1 MAQRSPQPNVRALGS
16 GFLFPP
22 RFWLLVVMSGVAA
35 GIAGGLLMRLLHA
48 TQQIAYAYQLGS
60 FLDNTGKVSGA
71 RRVLVLFLAGVIAV
85 VVRRVLKS
93 ASGGTGAELSE
104 TVWFRGGKM
113 PFWTTVIKGLLSI
126 VMVGMGV
133 SLGREGALKQT
144 GAAIASELAGWFG
157 LSPAQR
163 RLLVACA
170 AGAGMAAAY
179 NVPFG
184 GAIFAVEVL
193 LGTLSLPLMLPALAA
208 SFVAT
213 GVSFLLLP
221 ARPTYVVPAYALH
234 LPDVWWAC
242 LAGPVLGLGAFVW
255 LRLIVWADHAVPKGW
270 KQAVWTIAVFTA
282 LGAVAV
288 KYPEV
293 LGNGKGLVQRAYLD
307 EFGMRMLLPLFFLK
321 LIAAPGC
328 LSTGSPG
335 GLFTPTLTVG
345 ALMGAVLGHL
355 WAMAVPASQMG
366 VFAMIGSAA
375 VLAAATQGPLSSV
388 AFVMEL
394 THHAT
399 PLMVPMLLAIV
410 GASLV
415 TQKLDNRS
423 VYSARVAS
431 GMRAAEKK
439 VLSGTRFDRL
449 GTEAYSVATSAAD
462 YATVVERIFRENEPM
477 FVVDNEGKLVGEICR
492 EDLVAREPG
501 IPRSLTTAADLVRK
515 VEAVVSNAS
524 EREVI
529 ERLGRHGAAM
539 PVVEER
545 SGKLAGA
552 VAIP

>member
-1 MAQRSPQPNVRALGS
+1 VRARGS

-22 RFWLLVVMSGVAA
+22 RFWLLVVLSGAGA

-48 TQQIAYAYQLGS
+48 TQQMAYAYHAGS
-60 FLDNTGKVSGA
+60 FLDNTAKASGE

-104 TVWFRGGKM
+104 TVWFRSGKM
-113 PFWTTVIKGLLSI
+113 PLWTSVIKGVLSI
-126 VMVGMGV
+126 VIVGMGV

-144 GAAIASELAGWFG
+144 GAAIASKLAGWFE
-157 LSPAQR
+157 LTPAQQ

-208 SFVAT
+208 SLMAT

-221 ARPTYVVPAYALH
+221 ARPTYVVPAYSLH
-234 LPDVWWAC
+234 LPVVWWAC
-242 LAGPVLGLGAFVW
+242 LAGPVLGLGALVW

-270 KQAVWTIAVFTA
+270 KQAVWTIVVFTA

-307 EFGMRMLLPLFFLK
+307 EFGMGMLLPLFFLK

-355 WAMAVPASQMG
+355 WGMAVPVQQMG

-394 THHAT
+394 THHAA
-399 PLMVPMLLAIV
+399 PLMVPMLVAIV

-431 GMRAAEKK
+431 GMRAAERKL
-439 VLSGTRFDRL
+439 LSGTRFDRL
-449 GTEAYSVATSAAD
+449 ATEDYSVATSAAD
-462 YATVVERIFRENEPM
+462 YATVVERIFRESGPM
-477 FVVDNEGKLVGEICR
+477 FVVDNEGKLLGEICR
-492 EDLVAREPG
+492 KEMVTREVG
-501 IPRSLTTAADLVRK
+501 MPRSLTTAADLVRL
-515 VEAVVSNAS
+515 VEPVASNAS

-529 ERLGRHGAAM
+529 ERLKRHGAEL
-539 PVVEER
+539 PVVEEG
-545 SGKLAGA
+545 SGKFVGV
-552 VAIP
+552 VAMKQAPVS